1 MENESKIM
9 LDENAGIM
17 IDDGKINAVAFLFD
31 AQYKEF
37 AERTNLLKDAE
48 ATFEELLEDGDTFLD
63 MYVNFSPNGEVS
75 ATLNMQSDTYGY
87 ESYAVPLEDNE
98 KQALRDELDR
108 IARYNEMTIDEL
120 MEEAMATVQV
130 RNMLVNEDGN
140 LFATM
145 EVNRS
150 RMEEM
155 LNDANSPLLKGKDIH
170 ELVYFNDAASPILA
184 AEINRDESVQAS
196 AIMRDG
202 YEEIEVP
209 LSLDDNTIAEI
220 KDAVKEN
227 VEQSLDVSVQH
238 FFETAEPNRN
248 YSQEEVH
255 ALAETVGKFVTA
267 YQEYQEPEKE
277 FSLEKNIQRIEE
289 GLTSPEI
296 LPRLTAELDKAID
309 VSQRATSEGIFLLP
323 DRIVEQAVEVA

>member
-150 RMEEM
+150 RMEEI
-155 LNDANSPLLKGKDIH
+155 NDANSPLLKGKDIH

-238 FFETAEPNRN
+238 FLKLPSRIIITRRK
-248 YSQEEVH
+248 
-255 ALAETVGKFVTA
+255 KFT
-267 YQEYQEPEKE
+267 
-277 FSLEKNIQRIEE
+277 
-289 GLTSPEI
+289 
-296 LPRLTAELDKAID
+296 
-309 VSQRATSEGIFLLP
+309 LLP
-323 DRIVEQAVEVA
+323 KRSVNS